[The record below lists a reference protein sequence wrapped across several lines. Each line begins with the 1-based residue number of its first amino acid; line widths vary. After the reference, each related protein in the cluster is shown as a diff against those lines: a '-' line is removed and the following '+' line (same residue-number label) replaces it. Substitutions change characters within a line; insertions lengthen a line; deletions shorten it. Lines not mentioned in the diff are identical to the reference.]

1 MTLYGGIMHLVPDGG
16 FTCYQSLSVGMG
28 DAPTLSSKP
37 KRSAQGSAGW
47 HDTCKVGRQDGEAI
61 KLHLI
66 REDA

>member
-1 MTLYGGIMHLVPDGG
+1 MTLYGVTMHLVPDGG

-37 KRSAQGSAGW
+37 RRSAQGSAGW
-47 HDTCKVGRQDGEAI
+47 HDTCNDGRQDGEAI

-66 REDA
+66 REGA